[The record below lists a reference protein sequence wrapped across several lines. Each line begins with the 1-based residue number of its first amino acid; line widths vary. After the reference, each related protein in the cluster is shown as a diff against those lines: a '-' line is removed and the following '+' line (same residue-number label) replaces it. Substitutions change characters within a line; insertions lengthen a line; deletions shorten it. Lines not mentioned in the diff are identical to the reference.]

1 MIPHLRR
8 ATKSDIPALLEIEMA
23 SFPQPHWP
31 AKDFLKFD
39 TVVAVIDHRVAGFIV
54 VREIFAAGKNEQSER
69 EILNLAIAPPFRRRG
84 IATLLLR
91 NELRS
96 NAIYFLEVR
105 ESNSAARKLYSLLG
119 FVEVGRRKQ
128 YYRNPTETAI
138 VMQVK

>member
-1 MIPHLRR
+1 VIPHLRR
-8 ATKSDIPALLEIEMA
+8 AVKSDIPALLEIEMA

-39 TVVAVIDHRVAGFIV
+39 TVVADMNYHVAGFIV
-54 VREIFAAGKNEQSER
+54 VREILAASNNQQSER
-69 EILNLAIAPPFRRRG
+69 EILNLAVAPAFRRRG

-96 NAIYFLEVR
+96 NAIHFLEVR
-105 ESNSAARKLYSLLG
+105 ESNSAARKLYSLFG
-119 FVEVGRRKQ
+119 FVEVGRRKE

>member
-8 ATKSDIPALLEIEMA
+8 ATKSDIPALLEIELA

-39 TVVAVIDHRVAGFIV
+39 TIVAVIDHRVAGFIV
-54 VREIFAAGKNEQSER
+54 VREILAGDKNRQSER
-69 EILNLAIAPPFRRRG
+69 EILNIAVAPSFRRRG
-84 IATLLLR
+84 VATLLLR

-96 NAIYFLEVR
+96 NAVYFLEVR
-105 ESNSAARKLYSLLG
+105 KSNSAARKLYSRQG
-119 FVEVGRRKQ
+119 FVEVGRRKE

>member
-1 MIPHLRR
+1 VIPHLRR
-8 ATKSDIPALLEIEMA
+8 AVKSDIPALLDIELA

-31 AKDFLKFD
+31 AKDLLKFD
-39 TVVAVIDHRVAGFIV
+39 TVVAVINHRVAGFIV
-54 VREIFAAGKNEQSER
+54 VREILAGSNNRQSER
-69 EILNLAIAPPFRRRG
+69 EILNLAVAPAFRRRG

-96 NAIYFLEVR
+96 KAIYFLEVR

-119 FVEVGRRKQ
+119 FVEVGRRKE

>member
-1 MIPHLRR
+1 
-8 ATKSDIPALLEIEMA
+8 
-23 SFPQPHWP
+23 
-31 AKDFLKFD
+31 
-39 TVVAVIDHRVAGFIV
+39 VAGFIV

-69 EILNLAIAPPFRRRG
+69 EILNLAVAPAFRRRG